1 MISCVVHVES
11 SDSASQ
17 ANTVEM
23 VNTPIFIDDT
33 LYDQRG
39 SDDVD
44 DYKPPYNVSTRIPVT
59 CRWTALLLVISGVF
73 CIAAYLLYVP
83 DQHSWP
89 S

>member
-1 MISCVVHVES
+1 MDLVVHVES

-59 CRWTALLLVISGVF
+59 CNLR
-73 CIAAYLLYVP
+73 CILCLSAYLLYCTYKTQLKRPV
-83 DQHSWP
+83 
-89 S
+89 